1 MELRPEI
8 LGVDT
13 KFHALSH
20 QVIQNHDQQFYNGV
34 TVTDLKRDMCVTEEL
49 GGSAE

>member
-1 MELRPEI
+1 MELKREI

-20 QVIQNHDQQFYNGV
+20 HVIQNPRKKFYNGV

-49 GGSAE
+49 GGCAE

>member
-13 KFHALSH
+13 KFPALSYH
-20 QVIQNHDQQFYNGV
+20 VIQNHDQQFYNGV
-34 TVTDLKRDMCVTEEL
+34 TVTDLKCDMCVTEEL
-49 GGSAE
+49 GGCAE